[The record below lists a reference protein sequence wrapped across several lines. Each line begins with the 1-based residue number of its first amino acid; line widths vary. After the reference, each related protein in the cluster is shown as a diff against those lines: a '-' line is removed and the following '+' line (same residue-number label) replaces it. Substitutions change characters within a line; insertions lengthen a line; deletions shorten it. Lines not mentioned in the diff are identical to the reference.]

1 MQFLNWLRENWLRV
15 HVALVPIGTLA
26 ATWLLRFAVGQS
38 WQWWQSAESM
48 AAMGQTIPLGA
59 ALYGSLISILEGIV
73 RMFWALGQIAKDID
87 KWRSE
92 GREEGR
98 EQGREEG
105 REQGREE
112 GREEGRQ
119 QGREQ
124 GRQEVLR
131 QLAEQNIHLPQEL
144 LKEIN
149 GPNEPRQS

>member
-26 ATWLLRFAVGQS
+26 ATWLLQFAVGQS
-38 WQWWQSAESM
+38 WQWWQSSESI
-48 AAMGQTIPLGA
+48 AAMGQAIPLGA
-59 ALYGSLISILEGIV
+59 AIYGSLISILEGIV

-92 GREEGR
+92 GREQGR
-98 EQGREEG
+98 EQGLKEG
-105 REQGREE
+105 LELARKE
-112 GREEGRQ
+112 
-119 QGREQ
+119 REQ
-124 GRQEVLR
+124 GRQEGREAGRQEVLK
-131 QLAEQNIHLPQEL
+131 QLAEQNIDLPQEL

>member
-26 ATWLLRFAVGQS
+26 ATWLLRFAVGQA
-38 WQWWQSAESM
+38 WQWWQSSESI

-92 GREEGR
+92 GRE
-98 EQGREEG
+98 QGRV
-105 REQGREE
+105 E

-124 GRQEVLR
+124 GRQELLK
-131 QLAEQNIHLPQEL
+131 QLAEQNIELPQEL

-149 GPNEPRQS
+149 GHPNEPRQS

>member
-26 ATWLLRFAVGQS
+26 ATWLLRLAIGQT
-38 WQWWQSAESM
+38 WQWWQSAESI

-59 ALYGSLISILEGIV
+59 AIYGSLISILEGIV

-92 GREEGR
+92 GRE
-98 EQGREEG
+98 QGRV
-105 REQGREE
+105 E

-124 GRQEVLR
+124 GRQELLK
-131 QLAEQNIHLPQEL
+131 QLVEQNIELPQEL

-149 GPNEPRQS
+149 GHPNEPRQS

>member
-26 ATWLLRFAVGQS
+26 ATWLLQFAAGQS
-38 WQWWQSAESM
+38 WQWWQSSESI
-48 AAMGQTIPLGA
+48 AAMGQAIPLGA

-73 RMFWALGQIAKDID
+73 RMFWALGQIAKDIE
-87 KWRSE
+87 KWRS
-92 GREEGR
+92 
-98 EQGREEG
+98 
-105 REQGREE
+105 E

-124 GRQEVLR
+124 GRQELLK
-131 QLAEQNIHLPQEL
+131 QLVERNIELPQEL

-149 GPNEPRQS
+149 GHPNEPRQS